1 MFRMSRN
8 GYILHAIAGNAS
20 GVKRM
25 SQFRA
30 NTPQSQNVL
39 PILSLAW
46 GGVWGGGGTERES
59 GKEVSMYL
67 SLGGGGNCFLN
78 FIFSMK
84 R

>member
-1 MFRMSRN
+1 MFRMSRIW
-8 GYILHAIAGNAS
+8 YILHAIAGNAS

-46 GGVWGGGGTERES
+46 GGVWGGGNRERAGERFLP
-59 GKEVSMYL
+59 L
-67 SLGGGGNCFLN
+67 SWGGGVNCFLN

-84 R
+84 K